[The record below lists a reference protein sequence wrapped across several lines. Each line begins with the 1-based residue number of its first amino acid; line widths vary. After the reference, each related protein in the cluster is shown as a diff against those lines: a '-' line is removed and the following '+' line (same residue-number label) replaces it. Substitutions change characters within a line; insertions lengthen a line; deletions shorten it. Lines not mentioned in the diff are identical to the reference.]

1 MPKKNKKPNKKKH
14 FAQSIEIDNN
24 NNIININESIDLFQ
38 QKFINNCN
46 ENNHLNCAHNLN
58 LLLEDALKSNKCKK
72 ILSNDT
78 MMKKIIQHIDK
89 KIYSIPFLI
98 NYIQFKKFCF
108 ENFYETSKDTFKDN
122 LSNLFNEVEE
132 NFNNLKKNYN
142 ELQNCIN
149 KNKNFPKKKES
160 FPKKKESFPKNEE
173 EEFKRFYKKEIK
185 KENEEKNEENE
196 EENEEKEEKE
206 ENEEENEEEDEY
218 EENDYKMNL
227 FL

>member
-14 FAQSIEIDNN
+14 LAKSIEIDNN
-24 NNIININESIDLFQ
+24 NNIININESIDLF
-38 QKFINNCN
+38 KDIFLNNCN

-58 LLLEDALKSNKCKK
+58 LYLEDALKSKQCKK
-72 ILSNDT
+72 ILSNEE

-108 ENFYETSKDTFKDN
+108 ENFYETSKETFKDN

-160 FPKKKESFPKNEE
+160 FPKKKKVFQKMKKKNLKD
-173 EEFKRFYKKEIK
+173 FIK
-185 KENEEKNEENE
+185 KKLKKKMKKKMKKMKKKMKKKKKKKKTKKKMKKKMNMK
-196 EENEEKEEKE
+196 KMII
-206 ENEEENEEEDEY
+206 
-218 EENDYKMNL
+218 KMNL

>member
-24 NNIININESIDLFQ
+24 NNIININESIDLTSFED
-38 QKFINNCN
+38 KFLNNCS

-58 LLLEDALKSNKCKK
+58 LLLENVLKSNKCKK
-72 ILSNDT
+72 LLSNDI
-78 MMKKIIQHIDK
+78 MMKKIINHIEK

-108 ENFYETSKDTFKDN
+108 ENFPEIAKNTFKDN

-149 KNKNFPKKKES
+149 KNKN
-160 FPKKKESFPKNEE
+160 
-173 EEFKRFYKKEIK
+173 
-185 KENEEKNEENE
+185 
-196 EENEEKEEKE
+196 
-206 ENEEENEEEDEY
+206 
-218 EENDYKMNL
+218 
-227 FL
+227 